1 VQPHRSASSP
11 RSGRRRRR
19 RPSRDA
25 ASCLPQLLQA
35 MVKMTTPWGAG
46 CGLSLTAP
54 TSNYRRYNPYTDLLV
69 CGTPCSKIWK
79 QAWYIRPLLLDDKY
93 LVWAKKS
100 AYTTADIL
108 AVRFAEAFLDANQQ
122 MTAILNSHPVPI
134 ATFRVDT
141 SKWIDD
147 SVLRTCL
154 RYCPTS
160 LHQKSH
166 FELGTRYQQLFPHRR
181 NTKSKS

>member
-1 VQPHRSASSP
+1 
-11 RSGRRRRR
+11 
-19 RPSRDA
+19 
-25 ASCLPQLLQA
+25 

-79 QAWYIRPLLLDDKY
+79 QAWYIRPLLFDDKY

-154 RYCPTS
+154 RYYPTS